1 MLKPKTFGD
10 GKVSLKIPFRSLPRL
25 RSDSTHVNH
34 VIYDSVISNVPYR
47 KFGIGRRA
55 PFLFTFSHRIHVRQ
69 AMGIVYREKCHR
81 FIVSC
86 CRKSLFFGLNWFAM
100 WTWFPLYSKV
110 FLWKICRLVHTWYMY
125 FLPVDNTLFLWH
137 CMHPWSLVKKNVT
150 GSMEIIDDRNPIF
163 LKWHTLPMLWK
174 KFLFLPRV
182 TIQLPSITVY
192 WKP

>member
-1 MLKPKTFGD
+1 MVRFHSKSLFGAYQD
-10 GKVSLKIPFRSLPRL
+10 CEAIV
-25 RSDSTHVNH
+25 THVNH